1 MPAAIPAEGGALAHA
16 QALRERIVQGFAALP
31 VPAEDALL
39 NTLAATDPA
48 GSRRLQSALAGRHWQ
63 SLPREWLKA
72 NWSSWC
78 YLSAAGY
85 RFYLP
90 ALLDAALAG
99 FKGDAAFA
107 DTMAYLLN
115 PSYWRLLN
123 EGQDSVLAQ
132 QQSLFD
138 ASQYETVV
146 LFLDFMF
153 RHGGRPARANMALRH
168 GWRHYLAL
176 PAIGTAVRWQREQ
189 VNWACPAP
197 EPDLQPLV
205 RQIETAF
212 AHATCPP
219 LSALCGSSAG
229 DEPAELAIELSGL
242 AWQTIAPSWL
252 DQNSAALSFLTARGL
267 CHFLPAFMRGD
278 AMGLLQTDGP
288 LFHLTHSGVI
298 PLEERF
304 ECLSVAQCN
313 ATIAYLEFARARE
326 ADFNDLATES
336 IDEAMERYWRP
347 RLALT

>member
-1 MPAAIPAEGGALAHA
+1 VPATRPAEGGA
-16 QALRERIVQGFAALP
+16 QALRERIVQCFAALP
-31 VPAEDALL
+31 VPAEEALL

-48 GSRRLQSALAGRHWQ
+48 GSGRLKSALAGRQWP
-63 SLPREWLKA
+63 SLPRDWLKA
-72 NWSSWC
+72 HGSSWC

-123 EGQDSVLAQ
+123 EGQDGVLAQ
-132 QQSLFD
+132 QQSLLD

-189 VNWACPAP
+189 VNWACPQA
-197 EPDLQPLV
+197 EPDLQPLI
-205 RQIETAF
+205 RQIEQAF
-212 AHATCPP
+212 AHSVCPP
-219 LSALCGSSAG
+219 LSALCGSSMG

-252 DQNSAALSFLTARGL
+252 DHNSAALSFLTARGL
-267 CHFLPAFMRGD
+267 CHFLPAFLRAD

-298 PLEERF
+298 PFEERF
-304 ECLSVAQCN
+304 DGLSAAQCA
-313 ATIAYLEFARARE
+313 ATVAYLEFARERE
-326 ADFNDLATES
+326 ADFNEWATES
-336 IDEAMERYWRP
+336 IDEAMEHYWRP
-347 RLALT
+347 RVALT